1 MSGSGVSGGCG
12 VSQWPMGISGQ
23 LDAEGSGWPQG
34 SQCSPGVSQCL
45 ALGSHGASWGLT
57 MVLGISGQLDAEDSM
72 RLYVSQGSPG
82 VSQCLGLGSQVA
94 VGSYSGPRISWQLDA
109 GVSGWPWRS
118 QIGSRCLIVQP
129 LASQGSTGVS
139 ECLGLGAQESPKVLG
154 CSRCPTVDLGTQG
167 SWTLRS

>member
-1 MSGSGVSGGCG
+1 MSGSGVSGGSG
-12 VSQWPMGISGQ
+12 VSQWPMGISGL

-45 ALGSHGASWGLT
+45 GLGSHGASWGLR
-57 MVLGISGQLDAEDSM
+57 MVLGISGQLDAEGSM

-82 VSQCLGLGSQVA
+82 ISQCLGLGSQLA

-118 QIGSRCLIVQP
+118 QIASRGLSVQP
-129 LASQGSTGVS
+129 LGSQGSPGVS
-139 ECLGLGAQESPKVLG
+139 QCLGLGLRRAPRSLG
-154 CSRCPTVDLGTQG
+154 GSRCPTVAFGDLRAAGH
-167 SWTLRS
+167 